1 MRIRSYPPSDREACL
16 RVLDT
21 NVPEYF
27 LATDRAD
34 VGAFLDALEEKG
46 IHYLV
51 IEEDDAIVA
60 CGGVA
65 VSDAKDAR
73 MCWGMVRRD
82 LHRRGLGSVL
92 LAARLVEGANMG
104 AKTASLDT
112 VPQVE
117 AFYVKMGFALVAST
131 KDHYAPGW
139 HKQDYVI
146 TLDDETLA
154 PSFVTSVSGRSRR
167 DRSRFP
173 RVTWRG

>member
-1 MRIRSYPPSDREACL
+1 VLVRPYRAIDREACL

-27 LATDRAD
+27 LATDRAE
-34 VGAFLDALEEKG
+34 VGTFLDTVDAKG
-46 IHYLV
+46 IRYLV
-51 IEEDDAIVA
+51 IEDAGAIVA

-65 VSDAKDAR
+65 VSEAKDAR

-82 LHRRGLGSVL
+82 LHRRGLGTIL
-92 LAARLVEGANMG
+92 LAARLVEGAKMG
-104 AKTASLDT
+104 ATTGSLDT

-117 AFYVKMGFALVAST
+117 AFYSKMGFSLVGST

-146 TLDDETLA
+146 TLDERT
-154 PSFVTSVSGRSRR
+154 V
-167 DRSRFP
+167 DRLRALLP
-173 RVTWRG
+173 